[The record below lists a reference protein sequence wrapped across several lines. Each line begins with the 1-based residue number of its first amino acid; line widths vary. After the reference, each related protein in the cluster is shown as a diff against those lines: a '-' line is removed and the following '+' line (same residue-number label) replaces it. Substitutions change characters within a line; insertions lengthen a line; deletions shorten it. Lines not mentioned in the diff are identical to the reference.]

1 MLVPNDQLNLPN
13 LKIRFQLSQ
22 VLITVTLVQ
31 FVPFELQLCTQLHIQ
46 KYCPL
51 GLHAAFQNN
60 FLRFTLCRKQ
70 NSFILRNGI
79 VKHKRR
85 GRKREKNTNC
95 SDLVS
100 NSAHTASFLAH
111 TAHFDIKGR
120 SARKEPHGLPKG
132 IGT

>member
-13 LKIRFQLSQ
+13 LKIQFQLSQ
-22 VLITVTLVQ
+22 VLIIVTLVQ
-31 FVPFELQLCTQLHIQ
+31 FVPFELQLCTQLQIQ

-51 GLHAAFQNN
+51 RLHAAFQNN
-60 FLRFTLCRKQ
+60 FIRFTLCRKQ
-70 NSFILRNGI
+70 NPFILKTGI
-79 VKHKRR
+79 VKNKRV
-85 GRKREKNTNC
+85 GRKRKKNANC

-100 NSAHTASFLAH
+100 NSAHTALFLAH

-120 SARKEPHGLPKG
+120 SARKKPHGLPKG